1 MLKLLLKKQLAEVEK
16 GIDNMLNAIQ
26 AGIVTAATKERLMAL
41 EAQKNELDERI
52 LQEQINHPIL
62 TREQI
67 TFFLYQFRKIDTH
80 DEDERQ
86 RLIDSFVNAVF
97 VFDDKIV
104 MTFNYKCGARVVKLT
119 DLNSSDL
126 VGHRPPKPLKS
137 L

>member
-1 MLKLLLKKQLAEVEK
+1 
-16 GIDNMLNAIQ
+16 MLNAIQ
-26 AGIVTAATKERLMAL
+26 AGIVTAAAKERLMAL

-62 TREQI
+62 TRGQI

-119 DLNSSDL
+119 DLNSSNL
-126 VGHRPPKPLKS
+126 AGHRPPES
-137 L
+137 S

>member
-1 MLKLLLKKQLAEVEK
+1 
-16 GIDNMLNAIQ
+16 MLNAIQ
-26 AGIVTAATKERLMAL
+26 VGIVTAAAKERLMAL

-62 TREQI
+62 TRGQI

-97 VFDDKIV
+97 AFDDKIV
-104 MTFNYKCGARVVKLT
+104 MTFDYKCGARVVELT

-126 VGHRPPKPLKS
+126 VGRRPPES
-137 L
+137 S

>member
-1 MLKLLLKKQLAEVEK
+1 
-16 GIDNMLNAIQ
+16 
-26 AGIVTAATKERLMAL
+26 MAL

-62 TREQI
+62 TRGQI

-97 VFDDKIV
+97 AFDDKIV

-119 DLNSSDL
+119 DLNSSNL
-126 VGHRPPKPLKS
+126 VGHRPPKFLISQGVGNFLHRDTDQRGFGEPIGEKTGRFQP
-137 L
+137 

>member
-1 MLKLLLKKQLAEVEK
+1 
-16 GIDNMLNAIQ
+16 MLNAIQ
-26 AGIVTAATKERLMAL
+26 AGIVTTAAKERLMAL

-104 MTFNYKCGARVVKLT
+104 MTFNYYKCGARVVELT

-126 VGHRPPKPLKS
+126 VGHRPPES
-137 L
+137 S